1 MKYSNTIIIGSGAA
15 AMGALLG
22 LKRSKPL
29 ILDVGFDY
37 KGKTSLQNK
46 NINKDQRVKN
56 LKINSMNNK
65 FATAS
70 NQELIKFKK
79 TNFKGVVSYALG
91 GLANLWG
98 GGVYRFDNN
107 DLKNF
112 PINYNDLKKYYD
124 FLSKKIFKIQ
134 GKSDCLKKFLKE
146 ENMFD
151 NLKLQGLSNEI
162 IQNYYCNKKKIN
174 NQNFYLGKSRIA
186 LNKKEPRKLKYA
198 SVFDNQSL
206 VNEIFNPKKIIKN
219 IIKKK
224 KLSYKKNILVKS
236 FKQIGN
242 NIIIK
247 TKNLKLNKIEN
258 FKCKRLILG
267 SGTINTTQI
276 VLSSVKAYN
285 KNLNFLDNVTITIPI
300 FAKNNIKNADI
311 YKNNLCLINLVN
323 STKNKKVNY
332 FGSFFGVPKISILE
346 RFIKIKKQIY
356 SKNYLLERISKNLG
370 LLVIFFPSKKNLI
383 SLDENNRVNIN
394 MTNNKKY
401 KNELLKILKL
411 IKILKLKTYK
421 FFTNINNN
429 GNGIHYAG
437 TLPMKYK
444 PKKFQCD
451 KWGKLHGYNNV
462 YIVDGSNLTN
472 LPAKNLTYT
481 IMANAMRIA
490 SNLR

>member
-37 KGKTSLQNK
+37 KGRTSLQNLSIK
-46 NINKDQRVKN
+46 SDQKVKN
-56 LKINSMNNK
+56 LKINSKNNK
-65 FATAS
+65 FVTAY

-107 DLKNF
+107 DLKDF
-112 PINYNDLKKYYD
+112 PINYNDLKKYYN

-146 ENMFD
+146 ENMHD

-162 IQNYYCNKKKIN
+162 IENYYSNKKKIN
-174 NQNFYLGKSRIA
+174 NNNFFIGKSRIA
-186 LNKKEPRKLKYA
+186 LNKKEPKRLKKL
-198 SVFDNQSL
+198 SVFENQSL

-224 KLSYKKNILVKS
+224 KLIYKKHILVKS
-236 FKQIGN
+236 FEQIEN
-242 NIIIK
+242 NIIVT
-247 TKNLKLNKIEN
+247 TKNLKLNKIEK

-311 YKNNLCLINLVN
+311 YKNNLCLP
-323 STKNKKVNY
+323 SSY
-332 FGSFFGVPKISILE
+332 F
-346 RFIKIKKQIY
+346 
-356 SKNYLLERISKNLG
+356 
-370 LLVIFFPSKKNLI
+370 
-383 SLDENNRVNIN
+383 
-394 MTNNKKY
+394 
-401 KNELLKILKL
+401 LKEK
-411 IKILKLKTYK
+411 
-421 FFTNINNN
+421 
-429 GNGIHYAG
+429 
-437 TLPMKYK
+437 
-444 PKKFQCD
+444 D
-451 KWGKLHGYNNV
+451 
-462 YIVDGSNLTN
+462 
-472 LPAKNLTYT
+472 
-481 IMANAMRIA
+481 R
-490 SNLR
+490 